1 MAFMPAS
8 KRQSG
13 IAAIRTNINLIA
25 LADIHGD
32 VMAERRHY
40 SHRSEWTILKMAVL
54 VYGLSNVSQNYQASV
69 PLDIN
74 LNERMLWQTLEITC
88 VIMPVFQIVNSCV

>member
-32 VMAERRHY
+32 AMAERRHY
-40 SHRSEWTILKMAVL
+40 SHQSEWTILKMAVL
-54 VYGLSNVSQNYQASV
+54 V
-69 PLDIN
+69 
-74 LNERMLWQTLEITC
+74 
-88 VIMPVFQIVNSCV
+88 

>member
-1 MAFMPAS
+1 MGKSFGRGSCDSLRVGRLRRYRQTSVCVKWWYGVMAFMPAS

-32 VMAERRHY
+32 AMAERRHY
-40 SHRSEWTILKMAVL
+40 SHQSEWTILKMAVL
-54 VYGLSNVSQNYQASV
+54 V
-69 PLDIN
+69 
-74 LNERMLWQTLEITC
+74 
-88 VIMPVFQIVNSCV
+88 